1 MKGKNIVR
9 KARIPL
15 SCCLLVLML
24 FRFVF
29 FLGYVPSASMEPTIP
44 KNSFIIG
51 VRLYGELNRGDIV
64 VFEKDGRCLVKRIA
78 AVPGDTVY
86 LNDKEHSVFINRPI
100 MDTTRILTV
109 PEGAYF
115 VLGDNTEVSFDSRYW
130 KEPFVNSD
138 SLTAVAVL
146 L

>member
-1 MKGKNIVR
+1 MKRKKFVR
-9 KARIPL
+9 KAWMPF
-15 SCCLLVLML
+15 SYCLLVLLL

-51 VRLYGELNRGDIV
+51 IRLHGELNRGDV
-64 VFEKDGRCLVKRIA
+64 VIFEKDGRYLIKRIA

-86 LNDKEHSVFINRPI
+86 LNDKEHSVFINQPM
-100 MDTTRILTV
+100 MDTTRILMV

-130 KEPFVNSD
+130 KELFR
-138 SLTAVAVL
+138 
-146 L
+146 